1 MLLGLIIRNL
11 AIAKNIELSFNNNL
25 IIITGETGAGKTIIM
40 NAIGVACGGNASA
53 DIIRTG
59 EEFATVEASFY
70 IGKNERIKALLES
83 FSLYDGEDVL
93 VISRTISK
101 TKSKVI
107 INGHLVSLKQLSEI
121 GRSLIDMHGQHEIQS
136 LLDKSTHLTYL
147 DKFGGEKILKLKE
160 QVIEDIIEFR
170 QLIRAI
176 KDLEEKDKKFREER
190 DFINYEIAELEKA
203 NLKEGEEE
211 ELESEYKL
219 LSNAKELINTLEDV
233 QEILSSGEFSAVKS
247 LGHAINFLQKA
258 GEYSNEIK
266 NIKDRLESNLIDIKE
281 ISREIGNFLS
291 NLLIDPERL
300 SYLENRLDEIGKLK
314 LKYRKSISELIDY
327 LQELK
332 ASVRSFNEIT
342 DEISELYKKKDMLEE
357 KLKKEVLE
365 LSKLRSEVAKEFE
378 THIEEEFKDLAME
391 NAKFLVSLKSTEDPE
406 GIEIEG
412 KKYKLFND
420 GIDMCEFLIS
430 PNPPHDFKPLANIAS
445 GGELS
450 RVMLAIKYVIAKVD
464 DIPVLAFDEVDA
476 GIGGK
481 TGEKVAE
488 KLLEISKYRQVI
500 CITHLPQI
508 ASLPSEHFTVEKIVK
523 DNETI
528 LNVKRLSE
536 FERINE
542 IARMISGTNITETTI
557 KQAKELMGRWRSENF
572 SN

>member
-1 MLLGLIIRNL
+1 MLLGLIIKNL
-11 AIAKNIELSFNNNL
+11 AIAKSIELSFNDNL
-25 IIITGETGAGKTIIM
+25 VIITGETGAGKTIIM
-40 NAIGVACGGNASA
+40 NAIALACGGNASS

-59 EEFATVEASFY
+59 EESATVEASFY
-70 IGKNERIKALLES
+70 IGENPKIKSLLES
-83 FSLYDGEDVL
+83 FSLYEGEDVV

-107 INGHLVSLKQLSEI
+107 VNGHLISLKQLSEI
-121 GRSLIDMHGQHEIQS
+121 GRNLIDMHGQHEIQS
-136 LLDKSTHLTYL
+136 LLDKSTHLDYL

-160 QVIEDIIEFR
+160 TVLKDISEYR
-170 QLIRAI
+170 SLQKRI
-176 KDLEEKDKKFREER
+176 KDLEEKDQKFREER

-211 ELESEYKL
+211 ELELEYRL
-219 LSNAKELINTLEDV
+219 LSNARELITTLEDV
-233 QEILSSGEFSAVKS
+233 QQVLSSGEFSVVKGIAHS
-247 LGHAINFLQKA
+247 INILQKA
-258 GEYSNEIK
+258 SEYSEAIK
-266 NIKDRLESNLIDIKE
+266 NFKDRLETNLIDIKE
-281 ISREIGNFLS
+281 ISRDIGNFYSSLVV
-291 NLLIDPERL
+291 DPERL
-300 SYLENRLDEIGKLK
+300 NYLESRLDEINKLK
-314 LKYRKSISELIDY
+314 LKYKKSVKDLIEYLSELKNSI
-327 LQELK
+327 K
-332 ASVRSFNEIT
+332 SFNEISF
-342 DEISELYKKKDMLEE
+342 EIDELYKEKNILETR
-357 KLKKEVLE
+357 LKEEVIE
-365 LSKLRSEVAKEFE
+365 LSKLRENTAREFE
-378 THIEEEFKDLAME
+378 KQIENELKDLAME
-391 NAKFLVSLKSTEDPE
+391 NAKFFVSLKQVEDPD
-406 GIEIEG
+406 GLKIG
-412 KKYKLFND
+412 DKTYKLFSD
-420 GIDMCEFLIS
+420 GIDTCEFLIS
-430 PNPPHDFKPLANIAS
+430 PNPPHEFKPLASIAS

-528 LNVKRLSE
+528 LNVRKLNE
-536 FERINE
+536 FEKVNE

-557 KQAKELMGRWRSENF
+557 KQAKELIGRWKNENS